1 MKAYYILGHNVAWLN
16 GICLILFVIGVVG
29 ALAMVAIPE
38 KFNLRVNRGD
48 TFIYCALIA
57 VVGFSGMF
65 VISIHSFSMDELEAG
80 RHWKDDCRTLEV
92 NMPTGAFTSPV
103 NKLDCDGIIINVPGL
118 MAIAAAIAW
127 SRVYLGVH
135 WPLDMV
141 GGLLAGMCGCLGA
154 ALIWHTFGPALYHQL
169 QRLYRLCFSLP
180 IRKGWVR
187 G

>member
-80 RHWKDDCRTLEV
+80 RHWKNDCKLLEV
-92 NMPTGAFTSPV
+92 NIQTDSFPTSV
-103 NKLDCDGIIINVPGL
+103 NKLDCVGIIINVPRL
-118 MAIAAAIAW
+118 QYDEYIRQW
-127 SRVYLGVH
+127 E
-135 WPLDMV
+135 
-141 GGLLAGMCGCLGA
+141 
-154 ALIWHTFGPALYHQL
+154 LY
-169 QRLYRLCFSLP
+169 
-180 IRKGWVR
+180 KAKAE
-187 G
+187 

>member
-1 MKAYYILGHNVAWLN
+1 MPDS
-16 GICLILFVIGVVG
+16 FVIGLVG

-92 NMPTGAFTSPV
+92 NMPMAFTSPV
-103 NKLDCDGIIINVPGL
+103 NKLDCDGIIINVHGGQYYSISISGNYIKL
-118 MAIAAAIAW
+118 TQNEMLINK
-127 SRVYLGVH
+127 
-135 WPLDMV
+135 LD
-141 GGLLAGMCGCLGA
+141 
-154 ALIWHTFGPALYHQL
+154 
-169 QRLYRLCFSLP
+169 
-180 IRKGWVR
+180 
-187 G
+187 

>member
-57 VVGFSGMF
+57 VVGFCGMF

-80 RHWKDDCRTLEV
+80 RHWKNDCKTLEV
-92 NMPTGAFTSPV
+92 
-103 NKLDCDGIIINVPGL
+103 
-118 MAIAAAIAW
+118 
-127 SRVYLGVH
+127 
-135 WPLDMV
+135 
-141 GGLLAGMCGCLGA
+141 
-154 ALIWHTFGPALYHQL
+154 PALL
-169 QRLYRLCFSLP
+169 INWTVMASSLMCQVSG
-180 IRKGWVR
+180 IMRISISGNYTRRIKNESKRRER

>member
-16 GICLILFVIGVVG
+16 GICLILLLLVWSVRWQW
-29 ALAMVAIPE
+29 LPSLK

-103 NKLDCDGIIINVPGL
+103 NKLDCDGIIINVHRGAVLFLYP
-118 MAIAAAIAW
+118 
-127 SRVYLGVH
+127 S
-135 WPLDMV
+135 V
-141 GGLLAGMCGCLGA
+141 G
-154 ALIWHTFGPALYHQL
+154 I
-169 QRLYRLCFSLP
+169 
-180 IRKGWVR
+180 I
-187 G
+187 

>member
-103 NKLDCDGIIINVPGL
+103 NKLDCDGTMERQQEIGQQFGFLIVLLLIVLTGYFFC
-118 MAIAAAIAW
+118 A
-127 SRVYLGVH
+127 VY
-135 WPLDMV
+135 
-141 GGLLAGMCGCLGA
+141 
-154 ALIWHTFGPALYHQL
+154 
-169 QRLYRLCFSLP
+169 
-180 IRKGWVR
+180 
-187 G
+187 

>member
-80 RHWKDDCRTLEV
+80 RHWKDDCKTLEV

-103 NKLDCDGIIINVPGL
+103 NNWTVMASSLMCLVGGIIRISISGNYIKL
-118 MAIAAAIAW
+118 TQNEM
-127 SRVYLGVH
+127 
-135 WPLDMV
+135 
-141 GGLLAGMCGCLGA
+141 
-154 ALIWHTFGPALYHQL
+154 LIKKL
-169 QRLYRLCFSLP
+169 SLTV
-180 IRKGWVR
+180 RK
-187 G
+187 

>member
-1 MKAYYILGHNVAWLN
+1 
-16 GICLILFVIGVVG
+16 IGVVG

-80 RHWKDDCRTLEV
+80 RHWKDDCKTLEV

-103 NKLDCDGIIINVPGL
+103 NKLDCDGIIINVPQGQYG
-118 MAIAAAIAW
+118 
-127 SRVYLGVH
+127 VYIH
-135 WPLDMV
+135 QWE
-141 GGLLAGMCGCLGA
+141 
-154 ALIWHTFGPALYHQL
+154 LY
-169 QRLYRLCFSLP
+169 
-180 IRKGWVR
+180 KAKTK
-187 G
+187 

>member
-80 RHWKDDCRTLEV
+80 RHWKDDCKTLEV
-92 NMPTGAFTSPV
+92 NISTGAFTSPV
-103 NKLDCDGIIINVPGL
+103 NKLDCSGVTINVPRGQYD
-118 MAIAAAIAW
+118 
-127 SRVYLGVH
+127 VYIRQ
-135 WPLDMV
+135 WE
-141 GGLLAGMCGCLGA
+141 
-154 ALIWHTFGPALYHQL
+154 LY
-169 QRLYRLCFSLP
+169 
-180 IRKGWVR
+180 KAKTK
-187 G
+187 

>member
-92 NMPTGAFTSPV
+92 NMPTGALPALLINWTVMASSLMCLVGSIIPISISGNYIKLTQNEMLI
-103 NKLDCDGIIINVPGL
+103 NKLD
-118 MAIAAAIAW
+118 
-127 SRVYLGVH
+127 
-135 WPLDMV
+135 
-141 GGLLAGMCGCLGA
+141 
-154 ALIWHTFGPALYHQL
+154 
-169 QRLYRLCFSLP
+169 
-180 IRKGWVR
+180 
-187 G
+187 

>member
-48 TFIYCALIA
+48 TFIYCSLIA

-80 RHWKDDCRTLEV
+80 RHWKDDCKTLEV
-92 NMPTGAFTSPV
+92 NMPTGA
-103 NKLDCDGIIINVPGL
+103 L
-118 MAIAAAIAW
+118 
-127 SRVYLGVH
+127 
-135 WPLDMV
+135 
-141 GGLLAGMCGCLGA
+141 
-154 ALIWHTFGPALYHQL
+154 PALL
-169 QRLYRLCFSLP
+169 INWTVMASSLMCQVNG
-180 IRKGWVR
+180 IMRISISGNYTRRIKNESKRRER